1 MRALVTRPGE
11 DGEALA
17 NALEEIGI
25 EVARE
30 PVMAV
35 NILQGDN
42 LELDG
47 VQALLLT
54 SSNGVRAL
62 AERSPR
68 RDIPVFAVGDATA
81 KTARIHSFKQVH
93 SASGNVG
100 TLADLA
106 IELLEPGRGPL
117 VHVAGS
123 EVAGELSGS
132 LTEAGYQ
139 CRREVI
145 YETVPSRA
153 LSAAAIAKLKGGE
166 IDTVLL
172 YSPRSA
178 AIFCDLVRKA
188 RLLRACR
195 RVTVVALSTA
205 VADAIS
211 GVKWAAVATAATPNQ
226 HALIQKLMEL
236 TNLDEPA
243 ADLEDATGTPAA
255 KTDIPTPRPEP
266 YIAATAK
273 PKTQTTERPRRG
285 WTMRTVFLSVL
296 AVIVVAGIA
305 TAFLPLWAPYA
316 TDFAPW
322 LVTNETNKSRIA
334 ELTHRLVKLEQEAN
348 DPIPGL
354 EDLQAERG
362 RLKAQLENSL
372 IRIEQLETSIEAVRR
387 AVAELDLTGAGGPKT
402 EEVSALAQRLDALE
416 RSKSEMEADTQA
428 HIEKLQERFAA
439 LNRADPAAA
448 AEHRRLTR
456 YVFVV
461 GQLREAVGSAKP
473 FTDEL
478 DTLKTLF
485 SDMAPVPDAVAFLGP
500 YADAGLGTISS
511 LSIRFS
517 DLASEL
523 VRTEQLPQGDGWMQ
537 HTLNRLTQSIKWR
550 RVDQLE
556 GSSIEAIVARTERAL
571 ARRNLEVALAELAAL
586 PDPKA
591 AAAWIKDAQFLI
603 EAGRVLSTLSAYGFR
618 KLEVSKPN
626 RTISQDG
633 RSSK

>member
-1 MRALVTRPGE
+1 
-11 DGEALA
+11 
-17 NALEEIGI
+17 
-25 EVARE
+25 
-30 PVMAV
+30 
-35 NILQGDN
+35 
-42 LELDG
+42 
-47 VQALLLT
+47 
-54 SSNGVRAL
+54 
-62 AERSPR
+62 
-68 RDIPVFAVGDATA
+68 
-81 KTARIHSFKQVH
+81 
-93 SASGNVG
+93 
-100 TLADLA
+100 
-106 IELLEPGRGPL
+106 
-117 VHVAGS
+117 
-123 EVAGELSGS
+123 
-132 LTEAGYQ
+132 
-139 CRREVI
+139 
-145 YETVPSRA
+145 
-153 LSAAAIAKLKGGE
+153 
-166 IDTVLL
+166 
-172 YSPRSA
+172 
-178 AIFCDLVRKA
+178 
-188 RLLRACR
+188 
-195 RVTVVALSTA
+195 
-205 VADAIS
+205 
-211 GVKWAAVATAATPNQ
+211 
-226 HALIQKLMEL
+226 
-236 TNLDEPA
+236 
-243 ADLEDATGTPAA
+243 
-255 KTDIPTPRPEP
+255 
-266 YIAATAK
+266 
-273 PKTQTTERPRRG
+273 
-285 WTMRTVFLSVL
+285 MRTVFLSVL

-586 PDPKA
+586 PDPTA

-618 KLEVSKPN
+618 KLEGSKPN